1 MIVIA
6 GPCVREGEE
15 EVLSIARKLCST
27 ARFLKDNDIDTIE
40 TVDGTANAC
49 KVNCK
54 GRFEEFPI
62 RILAQ
67 TLLTLVR
74 VDAYHEAWSLVL
86 LKGDEYFWVDFKNPE
101 HQFSYCDYATL
112 ENLKEEEY

>member
-1 MIVIA
+1 MAMHITDIH
-6 GPCVREGEE
+6 GMHNGISTKQFDE
-15 EVLSIARKLCST
+15 LNLDCS
-27 ARFLKDNDIDTIE
+27 FSLNDIDTIE
-40 TVDGTANAC
+40 TVDGKANAC

-101 HQFSYCDYATL
+101 HQFSWCNYATL